1 MTLDEAIKHAKE
13 VASEKRYEYQEC
25 VAVHDIESAEECGR
39 CGEQHEQLAEW
50 LKDYKRL
57 LEQHPS
63 DTVSRG
69 AYEQV
74 MWERDVA
81 IGQLKELGY
90 GLGQKIEPCDDAISR
105 EAVIEWLKAK
115 DIIKLSSQEETA
127 RKELK
132 ALPPVTPQKY
142 GHWIWNFDK
151 GYCKCSECGI
161 GMGHKEFDYCPNCGA
176 KMQESEDKK

>member
-25 VAVHDIESAEECGR
+25 IAVHDIESAEECGR
-39 CGEQHEQLAEW
+39 CGEQHEHLAEW

-90 GLGQKIEPCDDAISR
+90 GLGQKVEPCDDAISR
-105 EAVIEWLKAK
+105 EVPRYWIDK
-115 DIIKLSSQEETA
+115 DNKIYKMPDGIPT
-127 RKELK
+127 
-132 ALPPVTPQKY
+132 KY
-142 GHWIWNFDK
+142 GKWIDYRDDGFVECPFCGHATNCEDDIDELH
-151 GYCKCSECGI
+151 YC
-161 GMGHKEFDYCPNCGA
+161 FYCGA
-176 KMQESEDKK
+176 RMIDPQESEVRE